1 MGRSCPSSIAVP
13 SPRRSTVA
21 SATVGYAHVID
32 SNADALAYALAQLV
46 FAHEE
51 VPHHALLNMAL
62 TLPRSASTRRS
73 PPSRPIPSASTRA
86 SAPTRTAATSS
97 VPAGRFR
104 EIVAAVP
111 APLTLGRVRLDDG
124 TARMGFLCEPVGV
137 ADAEDITP
145 YGGWRSYRRATS
157 AVTALP

>member
-62 TLPRSASTRRS
+62 TLAKKREHPTIAAVAADPVGVNARLGTYTNCCHLLGARR
-73 PPSRPIPSASTRA
+73 PVRR
-86 SAPTRTAATSS
+86 
-97 VPAGRFR
+97 
-104 EIVAAVP
+104 IVAAVP

-124 TARMGFLCEPVGV
+124 TAEMGFLCEPVGV